1 MKLARRTFLHLTA
14 GTAAVPAVSRFAW
27 AQAYPARPVRLL
39 IGFSAGGLGDI
50 VARLMGQWLSER
62 LGQQFIVENR
72 TGAAS
77 NVAAD
82 ALVRSA
88 PDGYTLLMSS
98 TVNAI
103 NTTVYDNLG
112 FNFIRGTTPIA
123 SIIGTPLVM
132 MVHPSFPAKTVPDF
146 IAHAKVNPGKLNY
159 GSAGSGS
166 LSHVV
171 TELLKMTTG
180 TKLVHI
186 SYRGGDA
193 PAITDLLGGH
203 LHVYFGTL
211 PASIEYVTAG
221 NLRALAVTSATR
233 SPALPDIPA
242 LGEFLPGFEASVL
255 WTGLNAPANTPAEIV
270 ERLNREINA
279 GLADPQL
286 NARLAG
292 LGATALPGS
301 PADYAKLVVDETEKW
316 GKVVRAANIK
326 AA

>member
-1 MKLARRTFLHLTA
+1 MSLARREFLHLGSA
-14 GTAAVPAVSRFAW
+14 AAVATVIPSLAS
-27 AQAYPARPVRLL
+27 AQTYPTRPVRLL
-39 IGFSAGGLGDI
+39 VGYSPGGLGDI
-50 VARLMGQWLSER
+50 VARLIGQWLSER
-62 LGQQFIVENR
+62 LGQPFIVENR
-72 TGAAS
+72 TGAAT
-77 NVAAD
+77 NIATD
-82 ALVRSA
+82 ALVHSA
-88 PDGYTLLMSS
+88 PDGYTLLWSS
-98 TVNAI
+98 SVNAI
-103 NTTVYDNLG
+103 NATLYDNLG
-112 FNFIRGTTPIA
+112 FNFIRDTTPIA
-123 SIIGTPLVM
+123 STIGTPLVM

-146 IAHAKVNPGKLNY
+146 ITHAKVNPGKLNY

-180 TKLVHI
+180 IKLVHV

-203 LHVYFGTL
+203 MQVYFGTL
-211 PASIEYVTAG
+211 PASIEYVRAR

-233 SPALPDIPA
+233 SQALPDIPA
-242 LGEFLPGFEASVL
+242 LGEFLPGFKESLL
-255 WTGLNAPANTPAEIV
+255 WNGLNAPRNAPAEIV
-270 ERLNREINA
+270 DKLNREINA
-279 GLADPQL
+279 GLADPKL
-286 NARLAG
+286 NARLAE

>member
-1 MKLARRTFLHLTA
+1 MKLPRRTFLHLTV
-14 GTAAVPAVSRFAW
+14 GTAAMPAVSRLAW
-27 AQAYPARPVRLL
+27 PQAYPARPVRLL

-72 TGAAS
+72 AGAAS
-77 NVAAD
+77 NIAAD

-103 NTTVYDNLG
+103 NATVYDNLG
-112 FNFIRGTTPIA
+112 FNFIRDTTPIA
-123 SIIGTPLVM
+123 GIIGTPLVM
-132 MVHPSFPAKTVPDF
+132 MVDPTFPAKTVPDF
-146 IAHAKVNPGKLNY
+146 ITYAKVNSGKLNY

-180 TKLVHI
+180 IKLVHV

-255 WTGLNAPANTPAEIV
+255 WTGLNAPGNTPAEIV
-270 ERLNREINA
+270 ESLNREINA

>member
-1 MKLARRTFLHLTA
+1 MPLARREFLHLGSA
-14 GTAAVPAVSRFAW
+14 AAVATVIPSLAS
-27 AQAYPARPVRLL
+27 AQTYPTRPVRLL
-39 IGFSAGGLGDI
+39 VGFSAGGLGDI

-62 LGQQFIVENR
+62 LGEQFIVENR
-72 TGAAS
+72 TGASGNIAT
-77 NVAAD
+77 D

-88 PDGYTLLMSS
+88 PDGYTLFMSS
-98 TVNAI
+98 TVSAI
-103 NTTVYDNLG
+103 NATLYDNLG
-112 FNFIRGTTPIA
+112 FNFIRDTTPIA

-146 IAHAKVNPGKLNY
+146 ITHAKDNPGKLNY

-166 LSHVV
+166 VSHVV

-180 TKLVHI
+180 INLVHV

-203 LHVYFGTL
+203 LQVYIGTL
-211 PASIEYVTAG
+211 PASIEYVRAG

-242 LGEFLPGFEASVL
+242 LGEFLPGFEASI
-255 WTGLNAPANTPAEIV
+255 WNGLNAPRNTPAEIV
-270 ERLNREINA
+270 KKLNREINA
-279 GLADPQL
+279 GLADPKL
-286 NARLAG
+286 KARLAD
-292 LGATALPGS
+292 LGTTPLPGS

-316 GKVVRAANIK
+316 GKVVKLSGARPD
-326 AA
+326 

>member
-1 MKLARRTFLHLTA
+1 MKLPRRTLLHLTA
-14 GTAAVPAVSRFAW
+14 GAIAVPAVARLAW

-103 NTTVYDNLG
+103 NATVYDNLG
-112 FNFIRGTTPIA
+112 FNFIRDTTPIA

-132 MVHPSFPAKTVPDF
+132 MVHPSFPAKTAPDF
-146 IAHAKVNPGKLNY
+146 ITHAKVNPGKLNY

-171 TELLKMTTG
+171 TELLKMTTDI
-180 TKLVHI
+180 KLVHV

-203 LHVYFGTL
+203 LQVYFGTL
-211 PASIEYVTAG
+211 PASIEYVRAG

-255 WTGLNAPANTPAEIV
+255 WNGLNAPGNTPAEIV
-270 ERLNREINA
+270 GKLNREINA
-279 GLADPQL
+279 GLADPKL
-286 NARLAG
+286 NARLAE

-301 PADYAKLVVDETEKW
+301 PTDYAKLVVDETEKW

-326 AA
+326 AV

>member
-1 MKLARRTFLHLTA
+1 MKLPRRTFLHLTA
-14 GTAAVPAVSRFAW
+14 GAAALPAVSCFAW
-27 AQAYPARPVRLL
+27 AQAYPVRPVRLL

-62 LGQQFIVENR
+62 FGQQFIVENR
-72 TGAAS
+72 PGAAS
-77 NVAAD
+77 NIAAD

-103 NTTVYDNLG
+103 NTTIYDNLG
-112 FNFIRGTTPIA
+112 FNFIRDTTPIA
-123 SIIGTPLVM
+123 GIIGTPLVM
-132 MVHPSFPAKTVPDF
+132 MVDPSSPAKTVPDF
-146 IAHAKVNPGKLNY
+146 IAHAKGNPGKLNY

-171 TELLKMTTG
+171 TELFKMTTG
-180 TKLVHI
+180 VNMAHV
-186 SYRGGDA
+186 SYRGDA
-193 PAITDLLGGH
+193 QAITDLLGGQ
-203 LHVYFGTL
+203 LQVYFGTL
-211 PASIEYVTAG
+211 PASIEYVRAR

-233 SPALPDIPA
+233 SQALPDIPA
-242 LGEFLPGFEASVL
+242 LGEFLPGFKESLL
-255 WTGLNAPANTPAEIV
+255 WNGLNAPRNAPAEIV
-270 ERLNREINA
+270 DKLNREINA
-279 GLADPQL
+279 GLADPKL
-286 NARLAG
+286 NARLAE

>member
-1 MKLARRTFLHLTA
+1 MKLPRRTFLHLTV
-14 GTAAVPAVSRFAW
+14 GTAAMPAVSRLAW
-27 AQAYPARPVRLL
+27 PQAYPARPVRLL

-103 NTTVYDNLG
+103 NATVYDNLG
-112 FNFIRGTTPIA
+112 FNFIRDTTPIA

-180 TKLVHI
+180 MKLVHV